1 MLICTGTIASRLQG
15 ATHAT
20 LDVELVDHKG
30 QVAAGRLVR
39 GANPILITAEI
50 VLEVLA

>member
-1 MLICTGTIASRLQG
+1 MLICAGTIASKSHG
-15 ATHAT
+15 AMHAT

-30 QVAAGRLVR
+30 EVAAGRLVR